1 MPRAAWSP
9 ALSAAVNDGMSFS
22 LWHGLAS
29 HRPLGSA
36 MRVRKMAYQMVRR
49 FRSEKGGRLIQE
61 PKELACFED

>member
-49 FRSEKGGRLIQE
+49 FRSEK
-61 PKELACFED
+61 AVD